1 MADIRFAT
9 QAKSDQLNAVDI
21 QGADIV
27 IKVREVKVFNTPS
40 QPVHVH
46 FEGDNNKPWKPSK
59 GMIRLLEKA
68 WGYESDNWHGKSAQL
83 TFDSEVMYAGKK
95 QGGIRIAAL
104 SDVNKSGFEAIVVH
118 NRQKRELVKIAFLD
132 TARPTY
138 PDERFEQ
145 VFQAMVDTMNHEDE
159 TKRMTLTQVI
169 IKCQQTG
176 DLTKDQLTRLEKAAP
191 INNDEEM

>member
-27 IKVREVKVFNTPS
+27 IRIREVKVYNTPT
-40 QPVHVH
+40 QPVHVY
-46 FEGDNNKPWKPSK
+46 FEGDNNKPWRPSK
-59 GMIRLLEKA
+59 GMIRLLDKA
-68 WGYESDNWHGKSAQL
+68 WGHESDNWHGKSAQL

-104 SDVNKSGFEAIVVH
+104 SDISKSGLEAIVVQS
-118 NRQKRELVKIAFLD
+118 RQKRDLVKIAFLD
-132 TARPTY
+132 MARPEY
-138 PDERFEQ
+138 PSERFEQ
-145 VFQAMVDTMNHEDE
+145 VFQAMADMMNHEDE

-169 IKCQQTG
+169 AKCQQTG
-176 DLTKDQLTRLEKAAP
+176 DLTKQQLERLEQAAP
-191 INNDEEM
+191 IDNDEEM